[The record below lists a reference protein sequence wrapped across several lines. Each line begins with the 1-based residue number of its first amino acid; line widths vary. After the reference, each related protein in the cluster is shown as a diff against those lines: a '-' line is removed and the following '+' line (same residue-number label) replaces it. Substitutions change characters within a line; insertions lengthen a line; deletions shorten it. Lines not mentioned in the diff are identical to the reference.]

1 MIRSDPRGEYNDL
14 RVGSGETWEEPD
26 QFRDRADTEAADVGW
41 TVLVYV
47 FDNQDQVL
55 LIDEAPYAGWSLP
68 GGVPKP
74 DESLPEAVV
83 REVRE
88 ETSVDLVPDRPH
100 AVYDSIFKNTE
111 TVETWLLKTA
121 VFEAAA
127 KTTEISGDLGVEN
140 EEIVAACWFDG
151 LPDDLY
157 LPEMTQSLYRLCLD
171 RRPR

>member
-1 MIRSDPRGEYNDL
+1 MVRIDPREEYNDL
-14 RVGSGETWEEPD
+14 WVGSGERWEGPD
-26 QFRDRADTEAADVGW
+26 QFRDRAASEAADVGW

-47 FDNQDQVL
+47 FDYQNRVL
-55 LIDEAPYAGWSLP
+55 LIDESPYAGWSLP

-88 ETSVDLVPDRPH
+88 ETSVDVVPGRPH

-111 TVETWLLKTA
+111 TVETLGLKTA
-121 VFEAAA
+121 VFEAEA
-127 KTTEISGDLGVEN
+127 KSTEISDDLGVED

-157 LPEMTQSLYRLCLD
+157 LPEMTRSLYDLCLD
-171 RRPR
+171 RRSG